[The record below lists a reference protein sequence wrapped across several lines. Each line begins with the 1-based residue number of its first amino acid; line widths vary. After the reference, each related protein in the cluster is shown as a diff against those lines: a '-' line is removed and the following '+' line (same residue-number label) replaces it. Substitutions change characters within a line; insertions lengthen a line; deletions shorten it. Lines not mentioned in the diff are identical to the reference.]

1 LLTHLEARGF
11 RNLEP
16 LSLDL
21 GPGFHLV
28 LGPNGAGKTSLL
40 EAIYLLATTRSFR
53 ANQLVHC
60 CRHGTRHFTL
70 AGEVAGESRVR
81 LELAWQDGTRQRQA
95 NGQRTSLA
103 EHLAV
108 LPVVAWTVADVEVL
122 VGSPAERRRFLDR
135 GVVGRRPAA
144 LDVLT
149 RYRQAL
155 QEKRQLLRRHH
166 RPTASELESW
176 NLVQASA
183 AAELIALR
191 AAYAE
196 LLAEKLA
203 ETLERCGM
211 GIPPIRLVYQPSPA
225 SGQEG
230 AEQVFAALAE
240 RAPREVEA
248 GSPLCGPHRDEL
260 RILWDGHDVR
270 RVASAGERKALGLG
284 LLAAHGEVLRGM
296 GRTPTYLL
304 DDADTEL
311 DRGRLE
317 AVWKMLGEAGQVLAT
332 SNRPE
337 VWESIEGRRLDCENG
352 RVSSQE
358 PAPGRAPTRTAVVS
372 EPRRN

>member
-1 LLTHLEARGF
+1 MLKRLEARGF

-21 GPGFHLV
+21 GPGFHLI

-60 CRHGTRHFTL
+60 CRHGSQEFHL
-70 AGEVAGESRVR
+70 AAEVHHESRVR
-81 LELAWQDGTRQRQA
+81 LELSWQEGERRRLA

-122 VGSPAERRRFLDR
+122 VGSPSERRRFLDR
-135 GVVGRRPAA
+135 GVIGRRPAA

-155 QEKRQLLRRHH
+155 QEKRRLLQRLHH
-166 RPTASELESW
+166 FSGGVSSGSGGPELESW
-176 NLVQASA
+176 NLVLA
-183 AAELIALR
+183 AAAADLIAQR
-191 AAYAE
+191 NAYV
-196 LLAEKLA
+196 LALQEKLA
-203 ETLERCGM
+203 ETLAFCDL
-211 GIPPIRLVYQPSPA
+211 GIPPIDLVYRPSPA
-225 SGQEG
+225 TGLEG
-230 AEQVFAALAE
+230 TERIFEELAAREA
-240 RAPREVEA
+240 REVETGTPA
-248 GSPLCGPHRDEL
+248 TGPHRDDL
-260 RILWDGHDVR
+260 RILWDGHEVR
-270 RVASAGERKALGLG
+270 RVASAGDRKALGLA
-284 LLAAHGEVLRGM
+284 LIVAHGEILRAA
-296 GRTPTYLL
+296 GRSPTYLL

-317 AVWKMLGEAGQVLAT
+317 GVWRVLANAGQLLAT

-337 VWESIEGRRLDCENG
+337 VWEAIEGRRLHCDAG
-352 RVSSQE
+352 RIRVD
-358 PAPGRAPTRTAVVS
+358 
-372 EPRRN
+372 